1 MVRKPSFVS
10 RPRRPR
16 KDADSSPEHDGE
28 DASAPGRRASF
39 SLRGI
44 GRSIAASL
52 DSGVDDLDDDPIG
65 VFLEAQEAG
74 PDRDQPEIQEPA
86 GLVDILA
93 PPPDAAAQD
102 PIAEA
107 PPPAQVPAPGP
118 PDLEPGSFA
127 AMPPELGLAST
138 PAPTPPPAPM
148 PQEAPV
154 PPQPSADAAPH
165 APPASQAEAPMPT
178 PDENMGITAV
188 TDSQPVPLES
198 EQSPPPP
205 ASAPPTAG
213 PPPDT
218 ADPLPIADF
227 APTTSFDSTGADAG
241 APPSDP
247 PAMTA
252 IESGPVSFA
261 LDDPDSDEEDSDDK
275 ESTQG
280 GDSGS
285 DSLLDLF
292 RSEEIEENPLAGLAK
307 GLPKVDMQSLVEKVN
322 KLAAEI
328 KGEPENPVEP
338 EGVAG
343 AEGVAGV
350 EDPGA

>member
-1 MVRKPSFVS
+1 MVRKLSFAS
-10 RPRRPR
+10 RLRRSS
-16 KDADSSPEHDGE
+16 KDADSSPEPDAE

-65 VFLEAQEAG
+65 VFLEAPEAG
-74 PDRDQPEIQEPA
+74 PDGDQPEIHEPA

-138 PAPTPPPAPM
+138 PAPTPPPAPI
-148 PQEAPV
+148 PPEAPV
-154 PPQPSADAAPH
+154 QPQPATDAAPQD
-165 APPASQAEAPMPT
+165 PPASQAEAPMPT
-178 PDENMGITAV
+178 PDENTGITAV

-205 ASAPPTAG
+205 ASPPPTAG

-218 ADPLPIADF
+218 ADPLPVADF
-227 APTTSFDSTGADAG
+227 APTTSFDSPAADAG
-241 APPSDP
+241 TPQDEP
-247 PAMTA
+247 PAPTA
-252 IESGPVSFA
+252 IASGPVSFA
-261 LDDPDSDEEDSDDK
+261 LDDPDSDEEDSTDE
-275 ESTQG
+275 ESTGG
-280 GDSGS
+280 GDSS
-285 DSLLDLF
+285 SNSLLDLF
-292 RSEEIEENPLAGLAK
+292 RAEEIEENPLAGLAK
-307 GLPKVDMQSLVEKVN
+307 GLPEVDMQSLVEKVN
-322 KLAAEI
+322 KLAAEL
-328 KGEPENPVEP
+328 KGEPENPGEP
-338 EGVAG
+338 EGLEAP
-343 AEGVAGV
+343 
-350 EDPGA
+350 PGT